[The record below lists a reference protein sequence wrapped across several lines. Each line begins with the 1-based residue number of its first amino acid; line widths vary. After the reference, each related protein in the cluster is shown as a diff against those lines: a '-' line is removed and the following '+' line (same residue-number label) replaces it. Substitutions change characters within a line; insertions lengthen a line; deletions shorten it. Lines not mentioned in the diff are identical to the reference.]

1 MTHGLMK
8 KLLLASCLLGGAATA
23 VLGQGAPV
31 PTFTVP
37 AIREPHHFVKLDND
51 YVRVLDVTV
60 EPFSGTLYHI
70 HENPYVYVSIGAA
83 TLKAQVLGSN
93 EIVDLNLKD
102 GEVRFSPAVT
112 HRVGNIAATPFRNIT
127 IQIQGRDNT
136 PPPARMAT
144 TASSA
149 GAAVALENELVRM
162 DRVTLGPGQSSGA
175 HTHPKSHLLVAVH
188 PGTLKLEAAGY
199 PTETRTF
206 KAGDFDWHT
215 GGYSHTLT
223 NTGASSMEFIEVV
236 WK

>member
-1 MTHGLMK
+1 MRRFV
-8 KLLLASCLLGGAATA
+8 LASCILGGAATV
-23 VLGQGAPV
+23 VLAQGAPL
-31 PTFTVP
+31 PTYTVP

-83 TLKAQVLGSN
+83 TLKAQVLGSD

-102 GEVRFSPAVT
+102 GEVRFSPVVT

-136 PPPARMAT
+136 PPPGRMM

-162 DRVTLGPGQSSGA
+162 DRVILGAGQSSGA

-188 PGTLKLEAAGY
+188 PGTLKLEAPGV
-199 PTETRTF
+199 PTETRAF

-215 GGYSHTLT
+215 GGYTHTLT
-223 NTGASSMEFIEVV
+223 NTGSSPMEFIEVV